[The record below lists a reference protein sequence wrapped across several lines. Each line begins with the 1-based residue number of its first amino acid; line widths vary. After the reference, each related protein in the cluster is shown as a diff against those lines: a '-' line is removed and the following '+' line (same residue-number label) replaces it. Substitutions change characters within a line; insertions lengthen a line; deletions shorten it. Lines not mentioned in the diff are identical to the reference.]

1 MGKALKFFVS
11 NLEEIVAAGFLIV
24 TTALVIM
31 NVFLRYVMNTG
42 IVWSEEV
49 ATGCFVWTVFIG
61 AAACYKRKGHVGV
74 DILVNMMPVMAQK
87 IIAVLVDIILLVLNG
102 YISYLTVLYIQTS
115 YTKTTPVVQVSSAYI
130 SSSILVGFVIMTI
143 YSVVFLYQDAKKMVT
158 KEVAVVEGKGGEA

>member
-1 MGKALKFFVS
+1 MGKAIKFFFS
-11 NLEEIVAAGFLIV
+11 NLEEIVAACFLIATV
-24 TTALVIM
+24 VLVVI

-74 DILVNMMPVMAQK
+74 DILVNMMPPTVQK
-87 IIAVLVDIILLVLNG
+87 VVNLVVDAILLVLNS

-115 YTKTTPVVQVSSAYI
+115 YTKTTPVTNVSSAYI
-130 SSSILVGFVIMTI
+130 SGSILVAFVLMSI
-143 YSVVFLYQDAKKMVT
+143 YSLVFIYKDIRNF
-158 KEVAVVEGKGGEA
+158 GKTTTEQGGEA